1 MRNKI
6 DSAVAEVEAQYNA
19 GNVSWNYKTVQS
31 LIGKYPHRGHLDVI
45 LPGQEDEATPDPD
58 GVPWEVPGPGGR
70 VRTARPA
77 RCFFPHRRE
86 INNKWIPAGI

>member
-19 GNVSWNYKTVQS
+19 GNVPWNYKTVQS

-70 VRTARPA
+70 VRTA
-77 RCFFPHRRE
+77 
-86 INNKWIPAGI
+86 